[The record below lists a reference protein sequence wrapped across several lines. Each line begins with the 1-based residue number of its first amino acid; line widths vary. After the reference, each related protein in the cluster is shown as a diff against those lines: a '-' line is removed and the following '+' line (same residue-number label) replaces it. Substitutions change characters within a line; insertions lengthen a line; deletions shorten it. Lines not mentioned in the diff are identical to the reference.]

1 MARRGGLRRADRREH
16 GGGPQRQDPGALH
29 EPVTRLVDLIA
40 DEAGA
45 IPTDNTELKTNGI
58 YSLSRN
64 PMYLGF
70 NLLTIS
76 SVIYTLNF
84 VVIILGIYSIIIYH
98 LIILGEEKY
107 LSAQFLG
114 DAFSNLIRKQLEDIF
129 RKINYRCNV
138 ELHITYRSIRTASN
152 QVLGKLIS
160 VQLFCNY

>member
-1 MARRGGLRRADRREH
+1 MELSGRTTINPFLFYSGKVAGYISWIILFLLFININVIKLYSLVYNEYIAFITFALGLIAVIISLMYL
-16 GGGPQRQDPGALH
+16 GSS
-29 EPVTRLVDLIA
+29 TRLGL
-40 DEAGA
+40 
-45 IPTDNTELKTNGI
+45 PTDNTELKTNGI

-107 LSAQFLG
+107 LSARFG
-114 DAFSNLIRKQLEDIF
+114 DAFKMYKKTVRRYI
-129 RKINYRCNV
+129 
-138 ELHITYRSIRTASN
+138 
-152 QVLGKLIS
+152 
-160 VQLFCNY
+160 